1 MTIKESKN
9 RYFTIELYL
18 TDLWDFN
25 FRLKLIYNN
34 GDKENQIR
42 LYYEYSEVKWI
53 ISKFR
58 DTVFALKPDNKNF
71 FDIEDEEEREE
82 KELRFFGERDEYEI
96 DLINEDTK
104 SNFKNLVFRH
114 NEYVYPEY
122 VPFSNQTAKRVEEE
136 LLNIVVSKRDLLN
149 AAYELE
155 KELFE
160 EITNITKLIK

>member
-18 TDLWDFN
+18 IDLWDFN

-34 GDKENQIR
+34 GDKENHVR

-82 KELRFFGERDEYEI
+82 KEQRYFGKRDEYEI
-96 DLINEDTK
+96 ELINKDPK
-104 SNFKNLVFRH
+104 SDFKNLVFRN
-114 NEYVYPEY
+114 NEYVYPEF

-136 LLNIVVSKRDLLN
+136 LLNIIVSKKDLLN

-160 EITNITKLIK
+160 EITNIANFKK